1 MSNKF
6 PGFVQI
12 TPEHA
17 RAIQFDV
24 QLYIY
29 WPNKEYHSPQAS
41 AFTPDERRSANEN
54 DGNWDSSY
62 WAEEDEEDRRRAWY
76 IKVDDDKLEYTP
88 TNFEEPQR

>member
-24 QLYIY
+24 QLYCIFLSDDDK
-29 WPNKEYHSPQAS
+29 WVWKIG
-41 AFTPDERRSANEN
+41 TPEI
-54 DGNWDSSY
+54 
-62 WAEEDEEDRRRAWY
+62 RRAFSHLYDDAYWSNVNEGFVWY

>member
-24 QLYIY
+24 QLYCIFL
-29 WPNKEYHSPQAS
+29 S
-41 AFTPDERRSANEN
+41 
-54 DGNWDSSY
+54 
-62 WAEEDEEDRRRAWY
+62 
-76 IKVDDDKLEYTP
+76 DDDKLEYTP